1 MVVDWFCNPG
11 VVVRFHQGAP
21 RILRQYLVL
30 LVDGNRAR
38 RDCVVFTKVT
48 KKQELVGPVGSGKVL
63 LAARV
68 AEGQKLVFEFNLVC
82 QRRVI
87 LHYS

>member
-1 MVVDWFCNPG
+1 M
-11 VVVRFHQGAP
+11 
-21 RILRQYLVL
+21 
-30 LVDGNRAR
+30 
-38 RDCVVFTKVT
+38 VFTKVT

-87 LHYS
+87 LQEFRRVARAYS